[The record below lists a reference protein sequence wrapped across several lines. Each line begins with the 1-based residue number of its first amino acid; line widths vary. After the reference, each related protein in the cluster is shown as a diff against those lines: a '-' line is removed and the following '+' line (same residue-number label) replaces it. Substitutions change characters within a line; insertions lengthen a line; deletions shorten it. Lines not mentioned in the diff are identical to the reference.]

1 MTFRHTRSLRPQV
14 VGQFIGIPVP
24 YVLTLFVAMWVA
36 GVTSLQ
42 FGKAVWQLPDLFL
55 YWDPVVAVIA
65 ALLLSASTLM
75 NNVLAN
81 IISPINDI
89 MNLAPERFTYR
100 GCGYVVL
107 LLSLAVCP
115 WWTFSGRTSFVLNF
129 LSGYAM
135 ITGAITGVFL
145 ADYWILRQR
154 ELDLEELYA
163 STGVNW
169 KAVLAVCL
177 GAAPCVPGFL
187 NALIVYRV
195 DHEGL
200 VSPFWAHLYS
210 GGSCF
215 FSLTV
220 AGAFY
225 LLFSFPAR
233 SQKKV
238 TP

>member
-1 MTFRHTRSLRPQV
+1 
-14 VGQFIGIPVP
+14 
-24 YVLTLFVAMWVA
+24 MWIS

-42 FGKAVWQLPDLFL
+42 FGKAAWQLPDLFL

-65 ALLLSASTLM
+65 ALLLSVSTLM

-89 MNLAPERFTYR
+89 MNLAPERFTFR
-100 GCGYVVL
+100 ACGYVVL
-107 LLSLAVCP
+107 LLSFAVCP
-115 WWTFSGRTSFVLNF
+115 WWTFSGSTSFVVDF

-145 ADYWILRQR
+145 ADYWILKQR

-163 STGVNW
+163 HTGVNR
-169 KAVLAVCL
+169 KALSAVFL
-177 GAAPCVPGFL
+177 GAAPCMPGFL
-187 NALIVYRV
+187 NALVHR
-195 DHEGL
+195 EGNEAL

-210 GGSCF
+210 GGSF
-215 FSLTV
+215 FCSLTV

-225 LLFSFPAR
+225 LLFSFAA
-233 SQKKV
+233 QCHKKGGSSMALV
-238 TP
+238 

>member
-1 MTFRHTRSLRPQV
+1 M
-14 VGQFIGIPVP
+14 
-24 YVLTLFVAMWVA
+24 LTLFVAMWVA

-42 FGKAVWQLPDLFL
+42 FGKAAWQLPELFL

-65 ALLLSASTLM
+65 ALLLSVSTLM

-115 WWTFSGRTSFVLNF
+115 WWTFSGKISFILNF

-135 ITGAITGVFL
+135 LTGAITGVFL
-145 ADYWILRQR
+145 ADYWILKQR

-169 KAVLAVCL
+169 KAVLAVFL
-177 GAAPCVPGFL
+177 GASPCVPGFL
-187 NALIVYRV
+187 NALIVHRAG
-195 DHEGL
+195 DDGL

>member
-1 MTFRHTRSLRPQV
+1 M
-14 VGQFIGIPVP
+14 
-24 YVLTLFVAMWVA
+24 LTLFVAMWGA
-36 GVTSLQ
+36 GATSLH

-65 ALLLSASTLM
+65 AFLLAASTLM

-89 MNLAPERFTYR
+89 MNLAPEKFTYR

-145 ADYWILRQR
+145 ADYWILRKR
-154 ELDLEELYA
+154 ELDLEELYD

-169 KAVLAVCL
+169 KALIAVFL
-177 GAAPCVPGFL
+177 GAVPCVPGFL
-187 NALIVYRV
+187 NALIVHRV
-195 DHEGL
+195 GHEGF

-210 GGSCF
+210 GGSF
-215 FSLTV
+215 FCSLAA
-220 AGAFY
+220 AGALY
-225 LLFSFPAR
+225 LAFSFLAR
-233 SQKKV
+233 YQKKGGSSKALV
-238 TP
+238 